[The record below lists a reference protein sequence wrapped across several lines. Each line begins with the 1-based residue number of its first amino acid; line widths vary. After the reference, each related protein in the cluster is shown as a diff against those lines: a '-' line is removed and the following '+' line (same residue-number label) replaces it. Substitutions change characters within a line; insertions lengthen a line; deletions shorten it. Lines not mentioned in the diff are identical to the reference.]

1 MDMPIDSEDNRHMI
15 QLKTCPRCKTAIRRS
30 QRYGNVIKQQLLD
43 IEKVKAKVNGN
54 QDEIETTRE
63 DLKRRLQVLRPKF
76 AAKEEWSVL
85 MKRVNKISNS
95 VVAAVVTNQV
105 MLMERFLPI
114 DRKLKAKLPNNR
126 SQSEGM
132 FTSVFFRLAR
142 FESLYLKRSQ
152 GDTPLLRQIKL
163 LKPNVLQYPTPPPSR
178 RTDYLADC
186 NTSSLK

>member
-1 MDMPIDSEDNRHMI
+1 MDMPSDSEDNRHVI
-15 QLKTCPRCKTAIRRS
+15 QLKACPRCKTAIRRS

-76 AAKEEWSVL
+76 GAKEEWSVL

-105 MLMERFLPI
+105 MLMKRFLAI

-142 FESLYLKRSQ
+142 FESLYLK
-152 GDTPLLRQIKL
+152 
-163 LKPNVLQYPTPPPSR
+163 NV
-178 RTDYLADC
+178 
-186 NTSSLK
+186 

>member
-1 MDMPIDSEDNRHMI
+1 MDMPINSEDNRHMI

-54 QDEIETTRE
+54 QDEIETTRK
-63 DLKRRLQVLRPKF
+63 DLKERLQLLRPKF
-76 AAKEEWSVL
+76 AAEKEWSVL

-105 MLMERFLPI
+105 MLMERFLAI
-114 DRKLKAKLPNNR
+114 NQKLKAKFPTNR

-132 FTSVFFRLAR
+132 FTSVFFRLAH
-142 FESLYLKRSQ
+142 FESLYLKNS
-152 GDTPLLRQIKL
+152 
-163 LKPNVLQYPTPPPSR
+163 
-178 RTDYLADC
+178 
-186 NTSSLK
+186 

>member
-1 MDMPIDSEDNRHMI
+1 MDMPINSEDNRHVI

-54 QDEIETTRE
+54 QDEIETTRK
-63 DLKRRLQVLRPKF
+63 DLKERLQLLRPKF
-76 AAKEEWSVL
+76 AAEKEWSVL

-105 MLMERFLPI
+105 MLMERFFAI
-114 DRKLKAKLPNNR
+114 NRKLNAKLPNNR

-132 FTSVFFRLAR
+132 FTSVLFRLAR

-152 GDTPLLRQIKL
+152 GDRPLLRQIKL

>member
-1 MDMPIDSEDNRHMI
+1 MDMPINSEDNRHVI

-63 DLKRRLQVLRPKF
+63 DLKERLQVLRPKF
-76 AAKEEWSVL
+76 AAEEEWSVL

-105 MLMERFLPI
+105 MLMERFFAI
-114 DRKLKAKLPNNR
+114 NRKLKAKLPNNR

-142 FESLYLKRSQ
+142 FESLYLK
-152 GDTPLLRQIKL
+152 
-163 LKPNVLQYPTPPPSR
+163 NV
-178 RTDYLADC
+178 
-186 NTSSLK
+186 